1 MERLAPN
8 ADSDGRPMNH
18 SEHDA
23 RILDQFTRQAVPF
36 AELAAHSS
44 AASIALILETAGIG
58 AGDEVLDV
66 ACGPGLLTCA
76 IARVARR
83 VVGVDFVPAM
93 LERARA
99 EQERAGLENMEWRQG
114 DARAIPCADASFDH
128 VVTRFSFHHLPEP
141 LPVLREMLRV
151 CRPGGTVTVV
161 DATPTPETR
170 AAYDH
175 LETLRDP
182 SHTRAVTQRELEAL
196 YAQAGLGEVR
206 CARFRLD
213 MELEKQLAASFPNEG
228 DADRIRALLRAD
240 LDEGRDRHDLA
251 PHEHEG
257 TVYFSYPCSIVA
269 GQRRA

>member
-1 MERLAPN
+1 MDR
-8 ADSDGRPMNH
+8 

-44 AASIALILETAGIG
+44 AASIALIIETAGIG
-58 AGDEVLDV
+58 AEDEVLDV

-83 VVGVDFVPAM
+83 TVGVDFVPAM

-99 EQERAGLENMEWRQG
+99 EQERAGLENMAWRQG
-114 DARAIPCADASFDH
+114 DARAIPCEDAAFDR
-128 VVTRFSFHHLPEP
+128 VVSRFSYHHLQDP
-141 LPVLREMLRV
+141 LPVLREMARA
-151 CRPGGTVTVV
+151 CKPGGTVTVV
-161 DATPTPETR
+161 DVTPTPETR

-175 LETLRDP
+175 IETLRDP

-196 YAQAGLGEVR
+196 YAEAGLDEVR
-206 CARFRLD
+206 CVRFRLD

-240 LDEGRDRHDLA
+240 LDEQRDRHDLA
-251 PHEHEG
+251 PREHDG
-257 TVYFSYPCSIVA
+257 VVYFSYPCSIVV
-269 GQRRA
+269 GRRRA